1 MDHSLSSGKTAEV
14 PRSSWRQSILVDNS
28 NDQSSS
34 TQMLS
39 TLANSDSISAI
50 SALLQLHQQQGQQE
64 QQQII
69 LQHQEQQELLQQQQ
83 QEKLLVQKQQ
93 QQQQIQHLIHQ
104 VGQQQQQ
111 QKNLQYQN
119 QATHA
124 TKMEETETENRYQ
137 NTMDVLQKS
146 GLLDIALRTSELA
159 KQNQSLQRDLD
170 TLEHIVRATFDTVE
184 DK

>member
-1 MDHSLSSGKTAEV
+1 MHSCIILIIIIISLLSFERQIEGRSPTVNRVFPIHEEHSLALK
-14 PRSSWRQSILVDNS
+14 RSRPWTFFSVSPHCKDLIFNS
-28 NDQSSS
+28 F
-34 TQMLS
+34 L
-39 TLANSDSISAI
+39 
-50 SALLQLHQQQGQQE
+50 
-64 QQQII
+64 
-69 LQHQEQQELLQQQQ
+69 
-83 QEKLLVQKQQ
+83 
-93 QQQQIQHLIHQ
+93 
-104 VGQQQQQ
+104 
-111 QKNLQYQN
+111 

-184 DK
+184 DKWQFKNKSFATWD

>member
-119 QATHA
+119 Q
-124 TKMEETETENRYQ
+124 
-137 NTMDVLQKS
+137 VLFQPPVISEPRVFTLLLHVFKS
-146 GLLDIALRTSELA
+146 AEL
-159 KQNQSLQRDLD
+159 N
-170 TLEHIVRATFDTVE
+170 LELKF
-184 DK
+184 